1 MDFWRVD
8 GKDPPGRGNS
18 LADKEGKL
26 GSPEGE
32 HGTSSKK
39 PSVQA
44 KLKEVGRGC
53 LEHSFTA

>member
-1 MDFWRVD
+1 MDSWRVD

-26 GSPEGE
+26 GNPEGE

-39 PSVQA
+39 PSVQV
-44 KLKEVGRGC
+44 KLKDVGRGPP
-53 LEHSFTA
+53 EYSFMA